1 MKLPSF
7 SGRFFLLFAKST
19 GVSLQD
25 EASRG
30 NTMEQNEQKFLDGV
44 VHQFCPQCGR
54 AIVQN
59 RTGRHRKFC
68 SDACRRQW
76 WNHHPMPEHWK
87 SVRKAVC
94 PVCGK
99 EYKAD
104 RKRLMNHLSGHTA
117 FRTPEAQEKAKRK
130 VQNQTNQTAET
141 ER

>member
-1 MKLPSF
+1 DLSIK
-7 SGRFFLLFAKST
+7 GKH
-19 GVSLQD
+19 
-25 EASRG
+25 
-30 NTMEQNEQKFLDGV
+30 DGT
-44 VHQFCPQCGR
+44 
-54 AIVQN
+54 N
-59 RTGRHRKFC
+59 RTEISGWRVASVLPAVRQSYCTEPDRHRKFC
-68 SDACRRQW
+68 SDACRRLW

-104 RKRLMNHLSGHTA
+104 RKRLMNHLPGHTA